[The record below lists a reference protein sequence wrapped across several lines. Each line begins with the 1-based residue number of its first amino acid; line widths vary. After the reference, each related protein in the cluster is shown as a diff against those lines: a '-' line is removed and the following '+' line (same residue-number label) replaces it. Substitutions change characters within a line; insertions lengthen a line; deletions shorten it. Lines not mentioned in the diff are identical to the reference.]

1 MNYDTTPT
9 PTYKQMANNSK
20 DMYYSNNNNNN
31 NNASNT
37 SSDSFDASARPNMT
51 SPSIEHIDE
60 ELQQRHMQQLFDK
73 KRRRRESHNAV
84 ERRRRDNINERI
96 FELSTLLPE
105 RDASKN
111 NKGTILR
118 KSVDHIRLLHDK
130 VNQYQQRVQELENM
144 LDMYRM
150 RWGDLPSNG
159 TNNTTTTNNSLNLSN
174 IPPSYYQQQQQQQ
187 QHRDA

>member
-1 MNYDTTPT
+1 MKHVITMN
-9 PTYKQMANNSK
+9 S
-20 DMYYSNNNNNN
+20 
-31 NNASNT
+31 
-37 SSDSFDASARPNMT
+37 
-51 SPSIEHIDE
+51 
-60 ELQQRHMQQLFDK
+60 MQQLFDK

-118 KSVDHIRLLHDK
+118 KSVDHIRLLHEK

-144 LDMYRM
+144 LDMYRI
-150 RWGDLPSNG
+150 RWGDNSSNG
-159 TNNTTTTNNSLNLSN
+159 SSSSLVDLSSIQPHLHHHHHHYGNSSRDNTTTT
-174 IPPSYYQQQQQQQ
+174 
-187 QHRDA
+187 A